1 MSIGSNSEVDEQ
13 NCEQE
18 HLVDSVARHVPDENV
33 ALYSLSPKK
42 KYLYTVIQY
51 TIHICTPA
59 SSLDHKD
66 HIPLFPPTSSP
77 FQGSASTTKPSVPI
91 FPLQVRLHQH
101 RCSHRGGRA
110 AARHAA
116 LDDGGY
122 SLCKAAKRGTPRTGL
137 GSFARGAAALQ
148 SPLRQWLQA
157 ARWQLPRPGST
168 AGCPVRSQLPPQY
181 SHHRLGSDCR
191 KRCHS
196 DDKHMACHSFDERC
210 NRQSHFISR
219 GVHLLPKAY
228 LL

>member
-1 MSIGSNSEVDEQ
+1 MTKQSKVATNPKSNVSLCSCIELKMPNNFNSRRTMSIGSNSEVDEQ

-116 LDDGGY
+116 LDDGGTVCVKRL
-122 SLCKAAKRGTPRTGL
+122 SEARLELDLPWRRCAAVTASAMAAGR
-137 GSFARGAAALQ
+137 AMAAA
-148 SPLRQWLQA
+148 S
-157 ARWQLPRPGST
+157 
-168 AGCPVRSQLPPQY
+168 AG
-181 SHHRLGSDCR
+181 
-191 KRCHS
+191 
-196 DDKHMACHSFDERC
+196 
-210 NRQSHFISR
+210 
-219 GVHLLPKAY
+219 
-228 LL
+228 

>member
-116 LDDGGY
+116 LDDGGTV
-122 SLCKAAKRGTPRTGL
+122 CVKRL
-137 GSFARGAAALQ
+137 SEARLELDLAALPVA
-148 SPLRQWLQA
+148 PLRCSHRFGNGCRARDGSCLGRVVQQA
-157 ARWQLPRPGST
+157 VQ
-168 AGCPVRSQLPPQY
+168 CVRSSL
-181 SHHRLGSDCR
+181 RNIR
-191 KRCHS
+191 II
-196 DDKHMACHSFDERC
+196 A
-210 NRQSHFISR
+210 
-219 GVHLLPKAY
+219 
-228 LL
+228 